1 MSDSC
6 QSCLDSRV
14 NLLLRPCLVP
24 SSGGTGVAT
33 VYLLAAM
40 FFVLSFFSPAS
51 VWHEWDVSIM
61 SCWFGDWHMSF
72 NSFLIRLTRIDEIIF
87 GSIHPLNN

>member
-6 QSCLDSRV
+6 QSCLDSWV
-14 NLLLRPCLVP
+14 NLLLRPWLVP
-24 SSGGTGVAT
+24 SSGVA
-33 VYLLAAM
+33 VYLLAVM

-72 NSFLIRLTRIDEIIF
+72 NSFLIRLTIIDEIIF
-87 GSIHPLNN
+87 GSIPPINN